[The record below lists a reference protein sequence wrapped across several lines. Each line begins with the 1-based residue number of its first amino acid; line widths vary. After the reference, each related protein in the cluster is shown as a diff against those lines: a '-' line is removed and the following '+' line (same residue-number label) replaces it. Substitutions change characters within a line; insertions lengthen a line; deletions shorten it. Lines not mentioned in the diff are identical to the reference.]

1 LPPAHL
7 DLQVH
12 QVQLMLQELVLV
24 LQLELLEKRLV
35 LESPPVLQVLE
46 A

>member
-1 LPPAHL
+1 LPPEHL

-12 QVQLMLQELVLV
+12 QVLVMLQVLV
-24 LQLELLEKRLV
+24 LQLELLEKQLV
-35 LESPPVLQVLE
+35 MESPPVLQVLE